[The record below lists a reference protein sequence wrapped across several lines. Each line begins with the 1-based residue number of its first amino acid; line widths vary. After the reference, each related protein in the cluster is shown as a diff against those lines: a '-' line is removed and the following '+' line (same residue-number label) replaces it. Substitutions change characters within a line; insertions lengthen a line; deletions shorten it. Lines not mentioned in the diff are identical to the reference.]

1 MMNRS
6 REIIKEGLLKTLRV
20 LLIEDD
26 REIREQ
32 LALFLTR
39 IVGTLYIAENGEQGF
54 EAFKTSCPDLVIT
67 DIRMPVMDGLEM
79 AKAIKEM
86 DNNVPIIVTTA
97 YNETQFLLNA
107 IEMGLDKYVVKPTD
121 TDILIEAI
129 YNCALNLFQKRDL
142 EAKTQA
148 IRYILD
154 LNPNFIILANHEEVE
169 YINQTALS
177 FLGYPSLEAFRED
190 GRQFDDFFHRL
201 DDISYPV
208 ENGFCWIKYVL
219 ENPDKDH
226 ILHFNK
232 LNPLQDRK
240 QSFIISF
247 NPLPE
252 KDKYIFS
259 FTNITNTEEEKKA
272 FQIQAATDFLTGL
285 SNRMEFNRCFTKE
298 IERATRYHSPLSLI
312 LFDIDHFKQ
321 INDTLGHQVGDEVLI
336 ELSRLIHDNLRQ
348 NDKLAR
354 IGGEEFVILAPGAA
368 INNARDFA
376 EKLRTVVENNDFSH
390 IDRLT
395 CSFGV
400 SQLTDE
406 DNMDSLFKKADDAL
420 YKAKANGRNKVETS
434 NP

>member
-1 MMNRS
+1 MNRS
-6 REIIKEGLLKTLRV
+6 REIIKEGLLKTLGV
-20 LLIEDD
+20 LVIEDD
-26 REIREQ
+26 QEIREQ
-32 LALFLTR
+32 LSIFLKR
-39 IVGTLYIAENGEQGF
+39 IVGTPYVDENGEKGL
-54 EAFKTSCPDLVIT
+54 EAFKTFRPDIVIT

-86 DNNVPIIVTTA
+86 DINVPIIVTTA

-121 TDILIEAI
+121 TDILVEAI

-142 EAKTQA
+142 EAKTEA

-154 LNPNFIILANHEEVE
+154 LNPNFIILANHKEVE

-177 FLGYPSLEAFRED
+177 FLGYPSLEAFKED
-190 GRQFDDFFHRL
+190 SRQFDDFFHRL

-208 ENGFCWIKYVL
+208 EKGFHWIQYVL

-226 ILHFNK
+226 ILQFNK
-232 LNPLQDRK
+232 LNHSQDNPK
-240 QSFIISF
+240 AFIISF
-247 NPLPE
+247 NSLPE

-259 FTNITNTEEEKKA
+259 FTNITNTEEERKTY
-272 FQIQAATDFLTGL
+272 QIQAATDFLTGL
-285 SNRMEFNRCFTKE
+285 PNRMKFNCCFTEE
-298 IERATRYHSPLSLI
+298 IERATRYHSSLSLI
-312 LFDIDHFKQ
+312 LLDIDHFKR
-321 INDTLGHQVGDEVLI
+321 INDTLGHQVGDQALI
-336 ELSRLIHDNLRQ
+336 ELARLIHDNRRQ
-348 NDKLAR
+348 NDKIAR
-354 IGGEEFVILAPGAA
+354 IGGEEFVILAPGAT
-368 INNARDFA
+368 INKARDFA
-376 EKLRTVVENNDFSH
+376 EKLRTVVENNAFSN

-400 SQLTDE
+400 SELTDE

-434 NP
+434 NS